1 MGEKQKQPLWEK
13 IFEAIANVPHNVWFG
28 VTTGRHNIHGEK
40 RGLIYKIKTEGE
52 NMILTICT

>member
-1 MGEKQKQPLWEK
+1 MGEKQKQLLWEK

-40 RGLIYKIKTEGE
+40 TEVSFTKSKLREKT
-52 NMILTICT
+52 